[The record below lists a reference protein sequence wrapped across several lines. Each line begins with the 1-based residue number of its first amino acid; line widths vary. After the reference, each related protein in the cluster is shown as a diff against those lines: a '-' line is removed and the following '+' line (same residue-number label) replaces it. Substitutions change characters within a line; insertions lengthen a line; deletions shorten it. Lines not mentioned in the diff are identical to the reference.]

1 MIVHYSNGQSE
12 SPENNA
18 TNKTILEADREVYY
32 NDDLKRLVAEPNAR
46 LESGEVL
53 ITADRIEYDRN
64 QSEALALGQV
74 ILSDGIIRLLAD
86 KIRINL
92 ESGDFNASEV
102 KAGIYPWALF
112 SHEISRRNSVIRAI
126 DSSLYILGEENNEP
140 SLNLEKLTMD
150 EENRSFEAAGIKIKI
165 GDQWIGRLPSFSGNT
180 KKNPWKYNLTGGKK
194 NNLGWFLGTGG
205 KWELYQDI
213 DFNTD
218 VKVYSKRGVLLSPGM
233 EWNAEN
239 PRSNY
244 FGKVES
250 AWIND
255 GGDNLGNDLRGIAI
269 DKKRYY
275 LKLRTINKLNENWR
289 IAAQLEK
296 EADSDVFRDF
306 QRERFADYQWNDSF
320 GEIAYDGKNWSLSS
334 LTRWQANKYESTIE
348 QMPNIR
354 LDLFPTPWFDTKFY
368 NSLAFE
374 FSAFR
379 QKDHWGDITQK
390 SNKFDLGYK
399 LIRPIKIKNGL
410 IYSPHLTY
418 RRQDYSLNGPNA
430 RRSFG
435 EWGNEIR
442 YELSGDYDWKNS
454 IWKIDQIRHIMGISI
469 SHRKTRRLSQF
480 NELLIPKIDKP
491 FADLNLSPIDLMDQ
505 IEADGLEPHEVVRVG
520 WDNELLT
527 KNVNNSRSL
536 ASLDFFQDLYLV
548 KDSTANQNKEFFTNI
563 SLQPAFWISLH
574 GQSKIDTTQ
583 GEVIRN
589 SFSVWM
595 TDGTINDFEVGYFKY
610 LNFTDQLRFSCSHQW
625 DENIRLRC
633 SISYETNSREIPYWQ
648 TGIDYKSSPA
658 WTWIFSLAGRKG
670 TTKENE
676 TEFSLGTRL
685 FAF

>member
-1 MIVHYSNGQSE
+1 M
-12 SPENNA
+12 
-18 TNKTILEADREVYY
+18 EADREVYY